1 MLITVS
7 FLFDDEMF
15 LVWSCKKKSGGN
27 ANSNV
32 IVVYSLS
39 FFFFAIGLLPTPFV
53 MDEMLQLDVVTASA
67 RHITKPRSQI
77 Q

>member
-1 MLITVS
+1 MLIIVS

-39 FFFFAIGLLPTPFV
+39 FFFAIGLLPTPFV

-67 RHITKPRSQI
+67 RHITKPHSQI